1 MTKHVLIIGGSAGMG
16 LASARLLL
24 SKDYRVTIAGRD
36 ARRLEAAK
44 AGLEGPVAALAMD
57 AADIQALPEAFRR
70 CGPIDHLVLALGS
83 NKGGGMFA
91 ETSLEQVRQGV
102 EEKVYPH
109 FACAQAALPHLAKNG
124 SITFLSAVSAQ
135 AALRGTAGLAAA
147 NAAVAALAPVLA
159 SELRPLRVNAVSPGV
174 VDTRWWDFLPAEA
187 RAALFA
193 GFVAATPVGRVGKA
207 EDIADAVAFLI
218 GNSFMTGQVLICDG
232 GIRLGA

>member
-1 MTKHVLIIGGSAGMG
+1 MTQHVLIIGGSAGIG
-16 LASARLLL
+16 LASAKLLL
-24 SKDYRVTIAGRD
+24 DRDYRVTIAGRD
-36 ARRLEAAK
+36 VRRLEAAR
-44 AGLEGPVAALAMD
+44 ARLDGLAAALAMD
-57 AADIQALPEAFRR
+57 ASDISALPDAFRR
-70 CGPIDHLVLALGS
+70 CGPIDHLVLAMGS
-83 NKGGGMFA
+83 NKGGGAFA
-91 ETSLEQVRQGV
+91 EADLNQVKSGF

-174 VDTRWWDFLPAEA
+174 VDTEWWNFLPAES
-187 RAALFA
+187 RTDLFA
-193 GFVAATPVGRVGKA
+193 GFAAATPVGRIGKA

-218 GNSFMTGQVLICDG
+218 GNGFVTGQTLICDG

>member
-1 MTKHVLIIGGSAGMG
+1 MTQHVLIIGGSAGIG

-24 SKDYRVTIAGRD
+24 SRDYRVTIAGRD
-36 ARRLEAAK
+36 AGRLEAARK
-44 AGLEGPVAALAMD
+44 TLDGAAALAMD
-57 AADIQALPEAFRR
+57 AADTAALPDAFRR

-91 ETSLEQVRQGV
+91 QANLEQVRQGF

-174 VDTRWWDFLPAEA
+174 VDTHWWDFLPTDA
-187 RAALFA
+187 RADLFA
-193 GFVAATPVGRVGKA
+193 GFAAATPAGRIGLV

-218 GNSFMTGQVLICDG
+218 GNSFITGQVLICDG